1 VGGLPRPRSNP
12 RAVGRVEVSRTLVR
26 SAPEIYS
33 QLEREALERAVGP
46 ARIQVAEPERA
57 LTWHADGASG
67 TARLEPSGWGT
78 RVTLTAE
85 IEERVAER
93 GIWQRLTGE
102 PPAPPAPAPPDL
114 EERLTGLLDALGADH
129 KKPFQRE

>member
-1 VGGLPRPRSNP
+1 
-12 RAVGRVEVSRTLVR
+12 VR

-46 ARIQVAEPERA
+46 ARIQVAEPERT
-57 LTWHADGASG
+57 LTWHAEGASG

-78 RVTLTAE
+78 RVTLIAE

-102 PPAPPAPAPPDL
+102 PQPPAPPPDL

-129 KKPFQRE
+129 KKPFQRD